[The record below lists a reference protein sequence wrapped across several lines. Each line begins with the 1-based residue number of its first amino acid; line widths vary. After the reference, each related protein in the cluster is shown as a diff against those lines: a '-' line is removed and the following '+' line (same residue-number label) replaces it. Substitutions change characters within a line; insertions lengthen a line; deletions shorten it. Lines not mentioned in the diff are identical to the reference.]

1 MRRAFPP
8 GADAGWTKTRPRS
21 FWRESEW
28 LLELIRAAVW
38 PEFKIADCLERWND
52 IAKDL
57 AERSRRRM
65 PRIGVMLS

>member
-1 MRRAFPP
+1 M
-8 GADAGWTKTRPRS
+8 
-21 FWRESEW
+21 
-28 LLELIRAAVW
+28 LELIRATVW

-65 PRIGVMLS
+65 PRIGVILS